1 MARAQDLAG
10 LAALAGLGY
19 MLSKKGDTATST
31 DTGGDSNP
39 TRGAGYNSTET
50 RPEAEAPRRQITD
63 YMAKAPQ
70 DPREAGSETQSASSD
85 VFANTA
91 PVKPRNVVTGSNLPP
106 VKSAVPAVG
115 GDENYGNEGRGSK
128 SPALMAMNEANGAD
142 TRSANRGDQLQ
153 DLSRAVNREAKTSKA
168 AQGNSEG
175 NVTYHTREFQNYDG
189 TPNKPR
195 QEMYD
200 KAGANTQSAAKTDA
214 LAVASRAARAADAK
228 RRAAKASGY
237 KSGGSVSKVSSASK
251 RADGIASKGKT
262 RGRIC

>member
-1 MARAQDLAG
+1 MARAKDLAG

-19 MLSKKGDTATST
+19 MLSKKGDKKEA
-31 DTGGDSNP
+31 DTGVDSNP
-39 TRGAGYNSTET
+39 TRAARPESTET
-50 RPEAEAPRRQITD
+50 RSEAEAPRRQITD

-106 VKSAVPAVG
+106 VKPAVPAVG
-115 GDENYGNEGRGSK
+115 GDENYGNEGRRSQ
-128 SPALMAMNEANGAD
+128 SPALKAMNEANGAD
-142 TRSANRGDQLQ
+142 SRSANRGDQLAGV
-153 DLSRAVNREAKTSKA
+153 SRAVKRESNKKQF
-168 AQGNSEG
+168 AQD
-175 NVTYHTREFQNYDG
+175 VPY
-189 TPNKPR
+189 
-195 QEMYD
+195 QE
-200 KAGANTQSAAKTDA
+200 SSAKTDA
-214 LAVASRAARAADAK
+214 MAVASRAARAADAR
-228 RRAAKASGY
+228 RRAASASSY